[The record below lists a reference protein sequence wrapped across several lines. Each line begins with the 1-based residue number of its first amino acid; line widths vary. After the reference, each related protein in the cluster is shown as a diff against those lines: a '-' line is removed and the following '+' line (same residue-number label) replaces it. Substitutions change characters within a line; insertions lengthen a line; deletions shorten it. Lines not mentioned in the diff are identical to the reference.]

1 MALPTVHIVDDDSF
15 VRQALQRLLAT
26 DSRLDVRNHAS
37 ALSFLDTLDSQAH
50 GCVLL
55 DMAMP
60 GLDGLAVQQIMGQRG
75 CELPI
80 VFLTATREPPLR
92 EAALR
97 AGALEVLYKPVDAE
111 VLLSAVQR
119 AVSRDP
125 RRRLKVARDAP
136 GSTPEDAGPS
146 RT

>member
-1 MALPTVHIVDDDSF
+1 MTLPTVHIVDDDSF
-15 VRQALQRLLAT
+15 VRMALQRLLAT
-26 DSRLDVRNHAS
+26 EPRLAVRNHAS
-37 ALSFLDTLDSQAH
+37 ALSFLDALEPDGH

-60 GLDGLAVQQIMGQRG
+60 GLDGLAVQQLLGQRG

-80 VFLTATREPPLR
+80 LFLTATREAPLR

-97 AGALEVLYKPVDAE
+97 AGAMEVLYKPVDAD

-119 AVSRDP
+119 AVG
-125 RRRLKVARDAP
+125 A
-136 GSTPEDAGPS
+136 S

>member
-1 MALPTVHIVDDDSF
+1 MTKAPLPLPTIHIVDDDSF
-15 VRQALQRLLAT
+15 VRLALQRLLAT
-26 DSRLDVRNHAS
+26 EPHLDVRNHPS
-37 ALSFLDTLDSQAH
+37 ALSFLDTLDPQGH

-55 DMAMP
+55 DLAMP

-80 VFLTATREPPLR
+80 VFLTATREQPLR

-97 AGALEVLYKPVDAE
+97 AGALEVLYKPVDAD

-119 AVSRDP
+119 AVSRDT
-125 RRRLKVARDAP
+125 RRL
-136 GSTPEDAGPS
+136 SS